1 MKRLAR
7 LAAIILLVL
16 PAVVNAQNVT
26 ISGSVKSA
34 SGGESIGSVS
44 VTVKGS
50 SIGTYT
56 DAKGGFKL
64 NLPASTK
71 FPVTLLFS
79 SIGYGITEVSVSGG
93 GQMADVSLKPA
104 STLGEE
110 VVVSATRTP
119 TRILESPVSIE
130 RVNSAAIRNAAAAD
144 YFDIATNLKGVDMVA
159 SSLTFKT
166 VTTRGFA
173 GSGNTRFTQIVDGM
187 DNQAPGLN
195 FAVGSIVGLSELD
208 VESMELLQGASSALY
223 GPGGMNGTLLINSKD
238 PFKYQGFSFQM
249 KNGIM
254 HTDGKYRD
262 PAPYYNW
269 DMRWAHK
276 VSDKLAF
283 KLTAGLIQAKDWL
296 AADNRNVLRSGPFLG
311 SVIPGTRGT
320 DPNYDGMNLYG
331 DETTIDLNLVL
342 NGIAGQAP
350 FLAPYISTLTGTPNP
365 VSRTGYTEKE
375 VTNPNTINF
384 KMGGSLNYK
393 LTNSVEAILSGF
405 WGTGNT
411 VYTGSDRYS
420 LLDLKMGQYKI
431 ELKHK
436 NWYVRAYTTQE
447 NAGQSYNT
455 TITTR
460 LFNEAWKP
468 STQWYTE
475 YGQAY
480 LNGLLGGL
488 TSINDHNLARSVA
501 DNGRPVAGTARF
513 QRIYDSVRARP
524 ISSGGGLFIDR
535 TNLYAVDGQYNLS
548 HLVDN
553 KIDILVGGNFRQ
565 FLLNSQGPLF
575 ADSAGKIPI
584 NEYGGYLQ
592 LAKGFADDAVKFT
605 VSGRYDKNG
614 NFKGRFTPRATALI
628 RLAKDNHL
636 RFSYQTA
643 YRFPSTQQ
651 QFIDLEAGGATLIGG
666 VPKMKEFYNIV
677 KNPVY
682 SVAALGAGQLKV
694 QEFTDFKPE
703 AVTSYE
709 VGYRGLLAK
718 SRLLVDAYGYLGNYQ
733 DFITRVI
740 VAQSISATPSP
751 ADILVASKRRILSI
765 PINSPTKVQTTGW
778 GLSLE
783 YRFNKGFYLSGNI
796 SSDKLGDVEN
806 GFITYFNAPKYR
818 GNASF
823 GNAGMGKN
831 KRIGFNFIFR
841 WQSEFDYQS
850 DLANGVVPAYKVLDA
865 QISYKLPKVRSVVRL
880 GANNL
885 LNQYYITA
893 LANPSIGGLYYASFG
908 YNIF

>member
-7 LAAIILLVL
+7 LAAFILLML
-16 PAVVNAQNVT
+16 PAVVNAQNVVIT
-26 ISGSVKSA
+26 GTVKNA
-34 SGGESIGSVS
+34 AGGETLGSVS
-44 VTVKGS
+44 VTL
-50 SIGTYT
+50 
-56 DAKGGFKL
+56 KGGASGTFTDSKGVFRL
-64 NLPASTK
+64 SLPSSTK

-79 SIGYGITEVSVSGG
+79 SIGYGISEVSVAAA
-93 GQMADVSLKPA
+93 GQMADVNLKPS
-104 STLGEE
+104 STLGDE

-130 RVNSAAIRNAAAAD
+130 RVNTAAIRNAPAVD
-144 YFDIATNLKGVDMVA
+144 YFDIAANLKGVDVVA

-166 VTTRGFA
+166 LTTRGFA

-195 FAVGSIVGLSELD
+195 FAVGSFVGVSELD

-223 GPGGMNGTLLINSKD
+223 GPGGMNGTLLVNSKD

-249 KNGIM
+249 KNGVM
-254 HTDGKYRD
+254 HTDGRYRD
-262 PAPYYNW
+262 PSPYYNW

-276 VSDKLAF
+276 ISDRLAF

-296 AADNRNVLRSGPFLG
+296 AADNRNVTRSGAFLG
-311 SVIPGTRGT
+311 SVIPGTRTT
-320 DPNYDGMNLYG
+320 DPNYDGMSFYG

-350 FLAPYISTLTGTPNP
+350 FLAPYISTLTGSPNP
-365 VSRTGYTEKE
+365 VSRTGYSERE
-375 VTNPNTINF
+375 VTNPNTVNF

-393 LTNSVEAILSGF
+393 LTNSIEAILSGF

-420 LLDLKMGQYKI
+420 LLDLKMGQYKL

-447 NAGQSYNT
+447 DAGQSYNT

-468 STQWYTE
+468 SPQWYTE

-488 TSINDHNLARSVA
+488 TSINAHNLARSVA
-501 DNGRPVAGTARF
+501 DVGRPAAGTARF
-513 QRIYDSVRARP
+513 QRLYDSVRARP
-524 ISSGGGLFIDR
+524 ISAGGGLFIDR
-535 TNLYAVDGQYNLS
+535 TNLYALDGQYNLS
-548 HLVDN
+548 HLVNN
-553 KIDILVGGNFRQ
+553 KLDVLVGGNFRQ
-565 FLLNSQGPLF
+565 FLLNSQGTLF

-584 NEYGGYLQ
+584 NEYGAYLQ
-592 LAKGFADDAVKFT
+592 LAKGFADDRIKFT
-605 VSGRYDKNG
+605 VSGRYDKNE
-614 NFKGRFTPRATALI
+614 NFKGRFTPRATALVRI
-628 RLAKDNHL
+628 AKDNHL

-651 QFIDLEAGGATLIGG
+651 QFINLQAGGAILIGG
-666 VPKMKEFYNIV
+666 VPQMKEFYNI
-677 KNPVY
+677 KNNPVY
-682 SVAALGAGQLKV
+682 SVAALGQGQLRV
-694 QEFTDFKPE
+694 QDFTDFKPE

-718 SRLLVDAYGYLGNYQ
+718 SRLLVDAYAYLGNYQ
-733 DFITRVI
+733 DFITRVV
-740 VAQSISATPSP
+740 VAQSIMPTPSP
-751 ADILVASKRRILSI
+751 QDVLVASRRRILSI
-765 PINSPTKVQTTGW
+765 PLNSPTRVRTTGW
-778 GLSLE
+778 GVSLE
-783 YRFNKGFYLSGNI
+783 YRFNKGFFLNTNI
-796 SSDKLGDVEN
+796 SSDELGNVQE
-806 GFITYFNAPKYR
+806 GFITYFNAPKFR

-823 GNAGMGKN
+823 GNAGMGKD
-831 KRIGFNFIFR
+831 KRFGFNFVYR
-841 WQSEFDYQS
+841 WQSAFEYQS
-850 DLANGVVPAYKVLDA
+850 DLANGEVPAYQVLDA
-865 QISYKLPKVRSVVRL
+865 QISYKLPKARSVVRL